1 MIKYLAVYIFYTP
14 SFIVFEAKMAITL
27 TKILSFTVL
36 FASLL
41 AWDHVT
47 QAQKAPKDIPSL
59 KLSKLAGPTLT
70 FLFW

>member
-1 MIKYLAVYIFYTP
+1 MIK
-14 SFIVFEAKMAITL
+14 MA
-27 TKILSFTVL
+27 KILSFTVL

-41 AWDHVT
+41 AWDYVT
-47 QAQKAPKDIPSL
+47 QAQKASKDIPSL